1 MRPIARA
8 VGRALQA
15 LHLDRD
21 VARADAV
28 RAWPSAAQ
36 RVLGPDA
43 SETRAVRADGDTLV
57 VVVPTSHWAG
67 EIRLRERELIAA
79 LDAVAPASG
88 ITRLRPAPGT
98 AEARPAR

>member
-1 MRPIARA
+1 VRPIARA
-8 VGRALQA
+8 VDRALHA
-15 LHLDRD
+15 LRLDRD
-21 VARADAV
+21 VARADAI
-28 RAWPSAAQ
+28 RAWPEAAAH
-36 RVLGPDA
+36 VLGPDA

-79 LDAVAPASG
+79 LAAAAPASG
-88 ITRLRPAPGT
+88 ITRVRPAPGM